1 MAMGGSGGKGPLSEI
16 NVTPLVDVMLVLLV
30 MFMVTAPLIN
40 TGVDLELP
48 QGPTQTLSSDEGK
61 LVVEINAK
69 GEVKMGARV
78 FKTNQE
84 LTEAIKLNPTMQ
96 GPDSEVFLEA
106 DKNLTYGTVVQIM
119 GVIKDAGVKK
129 LNLVTNPLE

>member
-1 MAMGGSGGKGPLSEI
+1 
-16 NVTPLVDVMLVLLV
+16 
-30 MFMVTAPLIN
+30 
-40 TGVDLELP
+40 
-48 QGPTQTLSSDEGK
+48 
-61 LVVEINAK
+61 
-69 GEVKMGARV
+69 MGARI
-78 FKTNQE
+78 FANNQE
-84 LTEAIKLNPTMQ
+84 LMEAIKLNPTMQ